1 MCPANPRGPDHRRE
15 RRAFWRH
22 KLKELVGAEDTTG
35 VEILSMVRALTRLCE
50 LVESQRSRRP
60 DLSGPRWGLL
70 MLLLAHEQKSGP
82 QGVTPTA
89 LSRFQGV
96 SRNTI
101 SSLLRG
107 LEEQGYV
114 ERTLDPHDY
123 RVFRI
128 RLTSAGREV
137 VRSLAPERVAF
148 MNQLAADLTPA
159 EREELIRLLE
169 KLHDSIMAHAGLGPG
184 DCHELS

>member
-1 MCPANPRGPDHRRE
+1 
-15 RRAFWRH
+15 
-22 KLKELVGAEDTTG
+22 
-35 VEILSMVRALTRLCE
+35 
-50 LVESQRSRRP
+50 
-60 DLSGPRWGLL
+60 

-128 RLTSAGREV
+128 RLTNAGREV

-148 MNQLAADLTPA
+148 MNQLAAGLSLA

-169 KLHDSIMAHAGLGPG
+169 KLHDSIMAHAGFGPG